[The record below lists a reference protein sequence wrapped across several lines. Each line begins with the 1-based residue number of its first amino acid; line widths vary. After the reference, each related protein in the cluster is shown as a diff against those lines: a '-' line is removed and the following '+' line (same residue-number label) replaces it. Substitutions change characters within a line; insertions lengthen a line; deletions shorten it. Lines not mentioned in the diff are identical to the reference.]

1 MNLIRRGNT
10 PLAGFRPGTM
20 EDQFGRMVE
29 SMFQDFFAPL
39 AQGGRM
45 LDEGLAVPRLDVS
58 EHDQAF
64 EIQAELPGVK
74 KEDIKVSID
83 GARGRKCKCKCKCKC
98 RRAVELPSLDYST
111 LLSSSSRNTDRRA
124 STRSKVKSS
133 PVQFNPVQSSH
144 SNPTGN
150 TKDDGSST
158 WQKARQNGNKSRAKQ
173 GRVGC
178 GG

>member
-1 MNLIRRGNT
+1 MNLIRRGNA

-45 LDEGLAVPRLDVS
+45 LDDGLSVPRLDVS

-74 KEDIKVSID
+74 KEDVKVSID
-83 GARGRKCKCKCKCKC
+83 GPRVTIEGECQQANEQRQGEQVVYSERST
-98 RRAVELPSLDYST
+98 RRYQRSFTLPSEVDDAAAEAKLENGILRLT
-111 LLSSSSRNTDRRA
+111 LP
-124 STRSKVKSS
+124 KK
-133 PVQFNPVQSSH
+133 QSSA
-144 SNPTGN
+144 
-150 TKDDGSST
+150 
-158 WQKARQNGNKSRAKQ
+158 ARRLAIQ
-173 GRVGC
+173 
-178 GG
+178 